1 MTTLAL
7 VHGAYHGAWCW
18 DRVIPL
24 LTARGMDVV
33 APELPCEDP
42 AAGIAEY
49 AAIVEAALDG
59 RDDVVIVGH
68 SLGGLTIPVVASHR
82 PIRRMVFLCSVPTGP
97 GPAVA
102 GAMAEMVTEEFLTA
116 PRFTNDQGVE
126 LLSNQACRQLFFD
139 DCSDAD
145 ADWAIAHLRPQAAR
159 PTSEPSPLT
168 AWPNVAQ
175 SVVLAAD
182 DRCVRQ
188 SWAVP
193 AARQRLGD
201 NEPVILPGSHSPL
214 LARPAQLADVLAAEA
229 AR

>member
-24 LTARGMDVV
+24 LTARGIDVV

-49 AAIVEAALDG
+49 ATIVEAALDG

-126 LLSNQACRQLFFD
+126 LLSN
-139 DCSDAD
+139 
-145 ADWAIAHLRPQAAR
+145 RPAAGSSSTTAATST
-159 PTSEPSPLT
+159 PTGPSP
-168 AWPNVAQ
+168 ACGPRPP
-175 SVVLAAD
+175 
-182 DRCVRQ
+182 DRRVN
-188 SWAVP
+188 P
-193 AARQRLGD
+193 H
-201 NEPVILPGSHSPL
+201 P
-214 LARPAQLADVLAAEA
+214 
-229 AR
+229 